1 MINSVTVVTVTYNA
15 EQYLEDTIKSI
26 INQDHEN
33 LEFIIIDGNST
44 DSTKAI
50 IKNYENKIDYWISEP
65 DDGIYHAMNKAVEQ
79 ANNEWI
85 IFINAGDSFVSDNIV
100 SKVMAEDIKGYHLLY
115 GTIYII
121 DDNGKRV
128 LAKVP
133 NNKDIYSYPA
143 ICHQSLF
150 TKTKI
155 LKKYSFDTTYKIC
168 ADYDFELKC
177 ADKGYQF
184 KRLDYAI
191 SNFLKGGLNSKEIYR
206 TRIEGISILL
216 KYKNIP
222 IAQNSRMSQ
231 KFISEGYNKEQISNQ
246 CNIKSH
252 ISRDTN
258 PTQQQQQLIAA
269 CSSLINT
276 RFSTSPH
283 KKYKHYKTLLKTYQE
298 ISTTPSN
305 RPLLI
310 TGSHR
315 SGSTWIGKVIEQSNE
330 YMYLEE
336 PTSLNDI
343 PGSLESIKYWFQY
356 IKDTDED
363 MVKDLLTLNQ
373 NSLSHKKRALYKDP
387 LAFFSI
393 DTFINR
399 LNADVLISVRH
410 PAAFV
415 SSLKRLG
422 WSHDF
427 NHFLAQ
433 DELMETYLYP
443 FRDQIKDFSKNEKN
457 IIDQGILLWN
467 IINLNTLKFKQKHPK
482 IYTVRHE
489 DLSLNPISEF
499 QKIFN
504 HFNIQFTSQ
513 TEQYLLDTTSKVNSA
528 EAKNNVAHQLHR
540 DSKANIYNFKGRLT
554 NDEIKQIRIGTE
566 ITSHVFYNQTWWE
579 D

>member
-1 MINSVTVVTVTYNA
+1 VINSVTVVTVTYNA
-15 EQYLEDTIKSI
+15 EQYLEETIKSI

-44 DSTKAI
+44 DNTKAI
-50 IKNYENKIDYWISEP
+50 IKNYEDKIDYWISEP

-79 ANNEWI
+79 ASNEWI
-85 IFINAGDSFVSDNIV
+85 IFINAGDSFVSDDIV
-100 SKVMAEDIKGYHLLY
+100 SKVMAEDIKDYHLLY
-115 GTIYII
+115 GAFYVIN
-121 DDNGKRV
+121 DSGKKF
-128 LAKVP
+128 LAKAP
-133 NNKDIYSYPA
+133 TDKDIYSYPA

-155 LKKYSFDTTYKIC
+155 LKKYSFDTSYKIC

-191 SNFLKGGLNSKEIYR
+191 SNFLEGGINSKEIYR

-216 KYKNIP
+216 KYKNITV
-222 IAQNSRMSQ
+222 AQNSRMSQ
-231 KFISEGYNKEQISNQ
+231 KFISEGYNKEPVFNPS
-246 CNIKSH
+246 NIKNN
-252 ISRDTN
+252 IKTYTDN
-258 PTQQQQQLIAA
+258 IQKQQSLITA

-276 RFSTSPH
+276 RFSKSPY
-283 KKYKHYKTLLKTYQE
+283 KKYKLYKTLLKTYQD
-298 ISTTPSN
+298 ISTTSSTH
-305 RPLLI
+305 PLLI

-315 SGSTWIGKVIEQSNE
+315 SGSTWIGKVIEQSDK

-356 IKDTDED
+356 IKDTDEE
-363 MVKDLLTLNQ
+363 MIKDLLTLNQ

-433 DELMETYLYP
+433 DELMESYLYP
-443 FRDQIKDFSKNEKN
+443 FRNEIKDFAKNEKD

-467 IINLNTLKFKQKHPK
+467 IINLNTLKFKQKYPN
-482 IYTVRHE
+482 IYVVRHE
-489 DLSLNPISEF
+489 DLSLNPVTEF
-499 QKIFN
+499 KKIFEY
-504 HFNIQFTSQ
+504 FGIPFTSK
-513 TEQYLLDTTSKVNSA
+513 TKQYLVNTTSESNDA
-528 EAKNNVAHQLHR
+528 EAQNNAEHQLHR
-540 DSKANIYNFKGRLT
+540 DSKANIYNFKDRLT
-554 NDEIKQIRIGTE
+554 KEEIKRIREGTKSV
-566 ITSHVFYNQTWWE
+566 SHVFYDQEWWE
-579 D
+579 N